1 LAAIYGRRLALEP
14 ALQANAAL
22 AALPEPDASAAP
34 DDAPAAD
41 GEMEAFSPVDEDDF
55 GHV

>member
-22 AALPEPDASAAP
+22 AALPEPDASAA
-34 DDAPAAD
+34 DDAAPAAA
-41 GEMEAFSPVDEDDF
+41 GGSEPSPSMEVIGGNEA
-55 GHV
+55 